1 MSNFVPQ
8 KYTENKNSQIIDIM
22 NFKQSKMALCALA
35 LVGATFSMTSCMD
48 NNKNPFYSEYN
59 TPHQT
64 VPFNKIKLEHYE
76 PAIMEGIK
84 QHTAEVE
91 AIINNP
97 EAPTFENTIV
107 ALEYAGELL
116 DRVVTVFFTLNSA
129 ETSDEMQELA
139 QKLSPILTEHSN
151 NISLDERLFA
161 RVKAAYEAT
170 DMSTLTTEQQRL
182 LQKSFD
188 SFARNGANLSDED
201 KAKYRELTTELSK
214 TTLAFGQNMLKA
226 TNAYTLNVTDSTRLA
241 GMPES
246 ALEAAAQTA
255 KEKGHEGWTFT
266 LQAPS
271 YSPVMM
277 YCEDRDLRR
286 ELYMAYNTQNVQD
299 NEYNNEKLVKKI
311 ANLRLAIAQLLGYE
325 SHADY
330 VLVNRMAENAVNV
343 NNLLDQLLQAYLPAA
358 KEEVKAVQEMAARTE
373 GKNFE
378 LMPWDWSFYS
388 EKLRVEKYSLND
400 EMVRPYFKLEN
411 VTNGVFGLATH
422 LYGITFVENKDIP
435 VFHPDVKAYNVLD
448 KDGSY
453 LAVIYTDFF
462 PRAGKRS
469 VAWMTSFKEQ
479 YKKGGQDSRPHVS
492 ITMNFTKPTESKPAL
507 LTLDEVETFLH
518 EFGHALHGIFSMTTY
533 PSMGGTA
540 VYRDFVELP
549 SQIME
554 NFLPK
559 KEFLATFAY
568 HYETGELIPDELIE
582 RIVRAQNYN
591 AAYMCIRQLSF
602 GILDMAW
609 YSRTTPFDGD
619 VKAYEQEAWKSTQ
632 LLPVVEGTNMTTR
645 FGHIM
650 SGGYSAG
657 YYSYKWSEML
667 DADAFALFEEKGIFS
682 EEVATSFRENVL
694 SRGGSEHPKELYRR
708 FRGQDAT
715 IDAMMKRDGIK

>member
-1 MSNFVPQ
+1 MKYNFT
-8 KYTENKNSQIIDIM
+8 KL
-22 NFKQSKMALCALA
+22 ALGALA
-35 LVGATFSMTSCMD
+35 LVGATLNLTSCMD

-64 VPFNKIKLEHYE
+64 VPFDKIKMEHYE

-84 QHTAEVE
+84 QHAAEVE
-91 AIINNP
+91 AIITNP
-97 EAPTFENTIV
+97 ETPTFENTIV

-151 NISLDERLFA
+151 NISLDERLFE
-161 RVKAAYEAT
+161 RIKAVYETT
-170 DMSTLTTEQQRL
+170 DMSTLTPEQQRL
-182 LQKSFD
+182 LQKSYENL
-188 SFARNGANLSDED
+188 ARNGANLNEED
-201 KAKYRELTTELSK
+201 KAKYRELTTELSQA
-214 TTLAFGQNMLKA
+214 TLAFGQNTLKA
-226 TNAYTLNVTDSTRLA
+226 TNSFALNVTDSTRLK
-241 GMPES
+241 GLPES

-255 KEKGHEGWTFT
+255 KEKGQEGWTFT
-266 LQAPS
+266 LHAPS
-271 YSPVMM
+271 YSPLMM

-286 ELYMAYNTQNVQD
+286 ELYMAYNTQCVQD
-299 NEYNNEKLVKKI
+299 NDYNNEELAKKI
-311 ANLRLAIAQLLGYE
+311 VNLRLAIAQLLGYE

-330 VLVNRMAENAVNV
+330 VLENRMAENAANV
-343 NNLLDQLLQAYLPAA
+343 NDLLNQLLVAYLPAA

-373 GKNFE
+373 GKDFE

-388 EKLRVEKYSLND
+388 EKLRSEKYSLND

-411 VTNGVFGLATH
+411 VTNGVFGLATR

-435 VFHPDVKAYNVLD
+435 VYHPDVKAYDVLD

-469 VAWMTSFKEQ
+469 GAWMTSFKEQ
-479 YKKGGQDSRPHVS
+479 YVKDGADSRPHVT

-507 LTLDEVETFLH
+507 LTQDEVETFLH
-518 EFGHALHGIFSMTTY
+518 EFGHALHGIFAATTY
-533 PSMGGTA
+533 PSMGGTN

-549 SQIME
+549 SQLME

-568 HYETGELIPDELIE
+568 HYETGELIPDELVE

-591 AAYMCIRQLSF
+591 AAYLCIRQLSL
-602 GILDMAW
+602 GMLDMAW
-609 YSRTTPFDGD
+609 YSRTTPFEGD
-619 VKAYEQEAWKSTQ
+619 VKAYEQEAWAATQ
-632 LLPVVEGTNMTTR
+632 LLPVVEEANMTTH

-667 DADAFALFEEKGIFS
+667 DADAFSLFEEKGIFS
-682 EEVATSFRENVL
+682 QEVATSFRENVL

-715 IDAMMKRDGIK
+715 IDALMKRDGIVK

>member
-1 MSNFVPQ
+1 M
-8 KYTENKNSQIIDIM
+8 KYNKTKIG
-22 NFKQSKMALCALA
+22 LCALA
-35 LVGATFSMTSCMD
+35 LMGATLNMTSCMD
-48 NNKNPFYSEYN
+48 NNKNPFYNEYN

-64 VPFNKIKLEHYE
+64 VPFDKIKLEHYE

-84 QHTAEVE
+84 QHAAEVE

-97 EAPTFENTIV
+97 DTPTFENTIV
-107 ALEYAGELL
+107 ALEYAGGLL

-129 ETSDEMQELA
+129 ETSDEMQALA

-161 RVKAAYEAT
+161 RVKAVYETT
-170 DMSTLTTEQQRL
+170 DMSTLTTEEQRL
-182 LQKSFD
+182 LQKSYD
-188 SFARNGANLSDED
+188 GFARNGANLSEEG
-201 KAKYRELTTELSK
+201 KAKYRELTTALSK
-214 TTLAFGQNMLKA
+214 ATLEFGQNMLKA
-226 TNAYTLNVTDSTRLA
+226 TNAYTLNITDSTRLA

-255 KEKGHEGWTFT
+255 KEKGNEGWTFT
-266 LQAPS
+266 LHAPS

-277 YCEDRDLRR
+277 YCEDRDLRH
-286 ELYMAYNTQNVQD
+286 ELYMAFNTQNVQD
-299 NEYNNEKLVKKI
+299 NEHNNEELVKNI
-311 ANLRLAIAQLLGYE
+311 ANLRLEIAQLLGYE
-325 SHADY
+325 CFADY
-330 VLVNRMAENAVNV
+330 VLENRMAENATNV
-343 NNLLDQLLQAYLPAA
+343 NALLDQLLNAYLPAA
-358 KEEVKAVQEMAARTE
+358 KEEVKAVQEIAARTE
-373 GKNFE
+373 GKDFK

-411 VTNGVFGLATH
+411 VTEGVFGLATR

-435 VFHPDVKAYNVLD
+435 VFHPDVKAYDVLD

-469 VAWMTSFKEQ
+469 GAWMTSFKEQ
-479 YKKGGQDSRPHVS
+479 YKKDGVDSRPHVS
-492 ITMNFTKPTESKPAL
+492 ITMNFTKPTDTKPAL
-507 LTLDEVETFLH
+507 LTQDEVETFLH
-518 EFGHALHGIFSMTTY
+518 EFGHALHGIFSATTF
-533 PSMGGTA
+533 PSMGGTS

-559 KEFLATFAY
+559 KEFLATFAF

-591 AAYMCIRQLSF
+591 VAYMCIRQLSF
-602 GILDMAW
+602 GLLDMAW
-609 YSRTTPFDGD
+609 YSRTIPFEGD
-619 VKAYEQEAWKSTQ
+619 VLTYEQEAWAPTQ

-667 DADAFALFEEKGIFS
+667 DADAFALFEENGIFS
-682 EEVATSFRENVL
+682 QEVATSFRENIL
-694 SRGGSEHPKELYRR
+694 SRGGSEHPKELYHR

-715 IDAMMKRDGIK
+715 IDALMKRDGIK

>member
-1 MSNFVPQ
+1 MNRT
-8 KYTENKNSQIIDIM
+8 KY
-22 NFKQSKMALCALA
+22 LVCALA
-35 LVGATFSMTSCMD
+35 FAGATLNMTSCMD
-48 NNKNPFYSEYN
+48 SNQNPFYSEYN

-64 VPFNKIKLEHYE
+64 VPFDKIKLEHYE

-84 QHTAEVE
+84 QHAAEVE
-91 AIINNP
+91 AIITNP

-107 ALEYAGELL
+107 ALEYAGSLL

-129 ETSDEMQELA
+129 ETSDEMQALA
-139 QKLSPILTEHSN
+139 QKLSPVLTEHSN

-161 RVKAAYEAT
+161 RVKAVYEST
-170 DMSTLTTEQQRL
+170 DMSTLTPEEQRL
-182 LQKSFD
+182 LQKSYEG
-188 SFARNGANLSDED
+188 FARNGANLSEEG
-201 KAKYRELTTELSK
+201 KAKYRELSTELSK
-214 TTLAFGQNMLKA
+214 TTLQFGQNMLKA

-266 LQAPS
+266 LHAPS

-286 ELYMAYNTQNVQD
+286 ELYMAFNTQNVQD
-299 NEYNNEKLVKKI
+299 NEYNNEAIVKKI
-311 ANLRLAIAQLLGYE
+311 ANLRLEIAQLLGYE
-325 SHADY
+325 CFADY
-330 VLVNRMAENAVNV
+330 VLENRMAENATNV
-343 NNLLDQLLQAYLPAA
+343 NHLLDQLLTAYLPAA
-358 KEEVKAVQEMAARTE
+358 KEEVKAVQEIAARTE
-373 GKNFE
+373 GKGFE

-411 VTNGVFGLATH
+411 VTAGVFGLATR

-435 VFHPDVKAYNVLD
+435 VFHPDVKAYDVLD
-448 KDGSY
+448 KDGTY

-469 VAWMTSFKEQ
+469 GAWMTSFKEQ
-479 YKKGGQDSRPHVS
+479 YKKDGQDSRPHVS

-518 EFGHALHGIFSMTTY
+518 EFGHALHGIFSATTY
-533 PSMGGTA
+533 PSIGGTA

-559 KEFLATFAY
+559 KEFLATFAH

-591 AAYMCIRQLSF
+591 VAYMCIRQLSF

-609 YSRTTPFDGD
+609 YSRTTPFEGD
-619 VKAYEQEAWKSTQ
+619 VLAYEQKAWESTQ

-682 EEVATSFRENVL
+682 QEVAASFRENIL

-715 IDAMMKRDGIK
+715 IDAMMKRDGIVK

>member
-1 MSNFVPQ
+1 M
-8 KYTENKNSQIIDIM
+8 KK
-22 NFKQSKMALCALA
+22 SKHILCAMALAS
-35 LVGATFSMTSCMD
+35 ATLNITSCM
-48 NNKNPFYSEYN
+48 NNQNPFYSEYN

-64 VPFNKIKLEHYE
+64 VPFDKIKLEHYE
-76 PAIMEGIK
+76 PAIIEGIK

-91 AIINNP
+91 TIINNP

-107 ALEYAGELL
+107 ALDYAGNLL

-161 RVKAAYEAT
+161 RVKAVYENT
-170 DMSTLTTEQQRL
+170 DMSTLTIEQQRL

-214 TTLAFGQNMLKA
+214 ATLAFGQNMLKS
-226 TNAYTLNVTDSTRLA
+226 TNAYSLNITDSTRLA

-255 KEKGHEGWTFT
+255 KEKEQDGWTFT
-266 LQAPS
+266 LHTPS
-271 YSPVMM
+271 FLPVMM
-277 YCEDRDLRR
+277 YCEDRELRR
-286 ELYMAYNTQNVQD
+286 ELYMAFNTQNVQD
-299 NEYNNEKLVKKI
+299 NDCNNEELVKTI
-311 ANLRLAIAQLLGYE
+311 ANLRLDIAQLLGYD

-330 VLVNRMAENAVNV
+330 VLENRMAENAGNV
-343 NNLLDQLLQAYLPAA
+343 NQLLNQLLQSYLPAA
-358 KEEVKAVQEMAARTE
+358 KEEVKAVQEIAARTE
-373 GKNFE
+373 GKNFV

-411 VTNGVFGLATH
+411 VTNGVFGLATR

-435 VFHPDVKAYNVLD
+435 VFHPEVKAYDVLD
-448 KDGSY
+448 KDGSF

-462 PRAGKRS
+462 PRAGKRAG
-469 VAWMTSFKEQ
+469 AWMTSFKEQ
-479 YKKGGQDSRPHVS
+479 YKQDGVDSRPHVS
-492 ITMNFTKPTESKPAL
+492 ITMNFTKPTDTKPAL
-507 LTLDEVETFLH
+507 LTQDEVETFLH
-518 EFGHALHGIFSMTTY
+518 EFGHALHGIFSATNY
-533 PSMGGTA
+533 PSMGGTN

-559 KEFLATFAY
+559 KEFLATFAF

-591 AAYMCIRQLSF
+591 AAYNCIRQLSF

-609 YSRTTPFDGD
+609 HSRTTPFDGN
-619 VKAYEQEAWKSTQ
+619 VLAYEQKAWASTQ
-632 LLPVVEGTNMTTR
+632 LLPIVEGTNMTTR

-667 DADAFALFEEKGIFS
+667 DADAFALFEEKGIYN
-682 EEVATSFRENVL
+682 EEVSTAFREHIL
-694 SRGGSEHPKELYRR
+694 SKGSSEHPKELYRR

-715 IDAMMKRDGIK
+715 IDALMKRDGIIK

>member
-1 MSNFVPQ
+1 M
-8 KYTENKNSQIIDIM
+8 KY
-22 NFKQSKMALCALA
+22 KQPKMALCALA
-35 LVGATFSMTSCMD
+35 MVGTTLNMTSCMD

-64 VPFNKIKLEHYE
+64 VPFNKIKMEHYE

-84 QHTAEVE
+84 QHAAEVE
-91 AIINNP
+91 AIITNP
-97 EAPTFENTIV
+97 ETPTFENTIV

-139 QKLSPILTEHSN
+139 QKLSPMLTEHSN
-151 NISLDERLFA
+151 NISLDERLFE
-161 RVKAAYEAT
+161 RIKAVYETT
-170 DMSTLTTEQQRL
+170 DMSTLTPEQQRL
-182 LQKSFD
+182 LQKSYENL
-188 SFARNGANLSDED
+188 ARNGANLNEED
-201 KAKYRELTTELSK
+201 KAKYRELTTELSQA
-214 TTLAFGQNMLKA
+214 TLAFGQNTLKA
-226 TNAYTLNVTDSTRLA
+226 TNSFALNVTDSTRLK
-241 GMPES
+241 GLPES

-255 KEKGHEGWTFT
+255 KEKGQEGWTFT
-266 LQAPS
+266 LHAPS
-271 YSPVMM
+271 YSPLMM
-277 YCEDRDLRR
+277 YCEDRDLRC
-286 ELYMAYNTQNVQD
+286 ELYMAYNTQCVQD
-299 NEYNNEKLVKKI
+299 NDYNNEELAKKI
-311 ANLRLAIAQLLGYE
+311 VNLRLAIAQLLGYE

-330 VLVNRMAENAVNV
+330 VLENRMAENAANV
-343 NNLLDQLLQAYLPAA
+343 NDLLNQLLVAYLPAA

-373 GKNFE
+373 GKDFE

-388 EKLRVEKYSLND
+388 EKLRSEKYSLND

-411 VTNGVFGLATH
+411 VTNGVFGLATR
-422 LYGITFVENKDIP
+422 LYGITFVENKGIP
-435 VFHPDVKAYNVLD
+435 VYHPDVKAYDVLD

-462 PRAGKRS
+462 PRASKRS
-469 VAWMTSFKEQ
+469 GAWMTSFKEQ
-479 YKKGGQDSRPHVS
+479 YVKDGADSRPHVT

-507 LTLDEVETFLH
+507 LTQDEVETFLH
-518 EFGHALHGIFSMTTY
+518 EFGHALHGIFAATTY
-533 PSMGGTA
+533 PSMGGTN

-549 SQIME
+549 SQLME

-568 HYETGELIPDELIE
+568 HYETGELIPDELVE

-591 AAYMCIRQLSF
+591 AAYLCIRQLSL

-609 YSRTTPFDGD
+609 YSRTTPFEGD
-619 VKAYEQEAWKSTQ
+619 VKAYEQEAWSATQ
-632 LLPVVEGTNMTTR
+632 LLPVVEEANMTTH

-667 DADAFALFEEKGIFS
+667 DADAFSLFEEKGIFS
-682 EEVATSFRENVL
+682 QEVATSFRENVL

-715 IDAMMKRDGIK
+715 IDALMKRDGIK

>member
-1 MSNFVPQ
+1 M
-8 KYTENKNSQIIDIM
+8 KY
-22 NFKQSKMALCALA
+22 KQPKMALCALA
-35 LVGATFSMTSCMD
+35 MVGTTLNMTSCMD

-64 VPFNKIKLEHYE
+64 VPFNKIKMEHYE

-84 QHTAEVE
+84 QHAAEVE
-91 AIINNP
+91 AIITNP
-97 EAPTFENTIV
+97 ETPTFENTIV

-139 QKLSPILTEHSN
+139 QKLSPMLTEHSN
-151 NISLDERLFA
+151 NISLDERLFE
-161 RVKAAYEAT
+161 RIKAVYETT
-170 DMSTLTTEQQRL
+170 DMSTLTPEQQRL
-182 LQKSFD
+182 LQKSYENL
-188 SFARNGANLSDED
+188 ARNGANLNEED
-201 KAKYRELTTELSK
+201 KAKYRELTTELSQA
-214 TTLAFGQNMLKA
+214 TLAFGQNTLKA
-226 TNAYTLNVTDSTRLA
+226 TNSFALNVTDSTRLK
-241 GMPES
+241 GLPES

-255 KEKGHEGWTFT
+255 KEKGQEGWTFT
-266 LQAPS
+266 LHAPS
-271 YSPVMM
+271 YSPLMM

-286 ELYMAYNTQNVQD
+286 ELYMAYNTQCVQD
-299 NEYNNEKLVKKI
+299 NDYNNEELAKKI
-311 ANLRLAIAQLLGYE
+311 VNLRLAIAQLLGYE

-330 VLVNRMAENAVNV
+330 VLENRMAENAANV
-343 NNLLDQLLQAYLPAA
+343 NDLLNQLLVAYLPTA

-373 GKNFE
+373 GKDFE

-388 EKLRVEKYSLND
+388 EKLRSEKYSLND

-411 VTNGVFGLATH
+411 VINGVFGLATR

-435 VFHPDVKAYNVLD
+435 VYHPDVKAYDVLD

-469 VAWMTSFKEQ
+469 GAWMTSFKEQ
-479 YKKGGQDSRPHVS
+479 YVKDGADSRPHVT

-507 LTLDEVETFLH
+507 LTQDEVETFLH
-518 EFGHALHGIFSMTTY
+518 EFGHALHGIFAATTY
-533 PSMGGTA
+533 PSMGGTN

-549 SQIME
+549 SQLME

-568 HYETGELIPDELIE
+568 HYETGELIPDELVE

-591 AAYMCIRQLSF
+591 AAYLCIRQLSL

-609 YSRTTPFDGD
+609 YSRTTPFEGD
-619 VKAYEQEAWKSTQ
+619 VKAYEQEAWAATQ
-632 LLPVVEGTNMTTR
+632 LFPVVEEANMTTH

-667 DADAFALFEEKGIFS
+667 DADAFSLFEEKGIFS
-682 EEVATSFRENVL
+682 QEVATSFRENVL

-715 IDAMMKRDGIK
+715 IDALMKRDGIK

>member
-1 MSNFVPQ
+1 MN
-8 KYTENKNSQIIDIM
+8 KYRNI
-22 NFKQSKMALCALA
+22 LCALA
-35 LVGATFSMTSCMD
+35 LAGAILNMTSCME
-48 NNKNPFYSEYN
+48 NKNPFYSEYN
-59 TPHQT
+59 TPYQT

-76 PAIMEGIK
+76 PALMEGIK

-91 AIINNP
+91 AIITNP

-107 ALEYAGELL
+107 ALEYAGSLL
-116 DRVVTVFFTLNSA
+116 DRVITVFFTLNSA
-129 ETSDEMQELA
+129 DTSDEMQELA
-139 QKLSPILTEHSN
+139 QKLSPMLTEHSN

-161 RVKAAYEAT
+161 RVKAAYEST

-182 LQKSFD
+182 LQKCYD
-188 SFARNGANLSDED
+188 SFARNGANLSEEG

-214 TTLAFGQNMLKA
+214 STLAFGQNMLKA
-226 TNAYTLNVTDSTRLA
+226 TNAYSLNITDSTRLA

-255 KEKGHEGWTFT
+255 KEKGQEGWTFT
-266 LQAPS
+266 LHAPS

-277 YCEDRDLRR
+277 YCEDRNLRR
-286 ELYMAYNTQNVQD
+286 ELYMAYNTQNIQD
-299 NEYNNEKLVKKI
+299 NENNNEELVKKI
-311 ANLRLAIAQLLGYE
+311 ANLRLEIAQLLGYE

-330 VLVNRMAENAVNV
+330 VLENRMAENASNV
-343 NNLLDQLLQAYLPAA
+343 NNLLDQLLKAYLPSAQ
-358 KEEVKAVQEMAARTE
+358 EEVKEVQEIAARTE
-373 GKNFE
+373 GKDFE

-388 EKLRVEKYSLND
+388 EKLRVERYSLND

-411 VTNGVFGLATH
+411 VTNGVFGLATR

-435 VFHPDVKAYNVLD
+435 VYHPDVKAYDVLD
-448 KDGSY
+448 KDGSF

-462 PRAGKRS
+462 PRASKRS
-469 VAWMTSFKEQ
+469 GAWMTSFREQ
-479 YKKGGQDSRPHVS
+479 YKQDSIDNRPHVS

-507 LTLDEVETFLH
+507 LTQDEVETFLH
-518 EFGHALHGIFSMTTY
+518 EFGHALHGIFSATTY
-533 PSMGGTA
+533 PSMGGTN

-559 KEFLATFAY
+559 KEFLSTFAF
-568 HYETGELIPDELIE
+568 HYETGELIPDELVE
-582 RIVRAQNYN
+582 RIVRAQNYH
-591 AAYMCIRQLSF
+591 AAYACIRQLSF

-609 YSRTTPFDGD
+609 HSRTTPFEGD
-619 VKAYEQEAWKSTQ
+619 VLAYENEAWASTQ
-632 LLPVVEGTNMTTR
+632 LLPAAEGTNMTTR

-667 DADAFALFEEKGIFS
+667 DADAFALFEEKGIYD
-682 EEVATSFRENVL
+682 EEVATAFREHIL
-694 SRGGSEHPKELYRR
+694 SKGSSEHPKELYRR

-715 IDAMMKRDGIK
+715 IDAMMKRDGIVK

>member
-1 MSNFVPQ
+1 
-8 KYTENKNSQIIDIM
+8 M
-22 NFKQSKMALCALA
+22 NRMKLALCVLALA
-35 LVGATFSMTSCMD
+35 GATLNMTSCMD
-48 NNKNPFYSEYN
+48 KKNDNPFFSEYT
-59 TPHQT
+59 TPHET
-64 VPFNKIKLEHYE
+64 APFDKIKLEHYE
-76 PAIMEGIK
+76 PAFLEGIK
-84 QHTAEVE
+84 QHQAEVD

-107 ALEYAGELL
+107 ALDYAGDVL
-116 DRVVTVFFTLNSA
+116 DRVVTVFFNLNSA
-129 ETSDEMQELA
+129 ETSDEMQALA
-139 QKLSPILTEHSN
+139 QKLSPVLTEHSN
-151 NISLDERLFA
+151 NISLNEKLFA
-161 RVKAAYEAT
+161 RVKAVYETT
-170 DMSTLTTEQQRL
+170 DKSTLTTEQQRL
-182 LQKSFD
+182 LQKSYD
-188 SFARNGANLSDED
+188 SFARNGANLSEED

-226 TNAYTLNVTDSTRLA
+226 TNSYALNVTDSARLK
-241 GMPES
+241 GLPES

-255 KEKGHEGWTFT
+255 KEKGQEGWTFT
-266 LQAPS
+266 LHAPS
-271 YSPVMM
+271 YSPLMM

-299 NEYNNEKLVKKI
+299 NEYNNEENVKKI
-311 ANLRLAIAQLLGYE
+311 ANLRLAIAQLLGYD

-330 VLVNRMAENAVNV
+330 VLENRMAENAANV
-343 NNLLDQLLQAYLPAA
+343 NQLLDQLLTAYLPAA

-373 GKNFE
+373 GKDFE

-388 EKLRVEKYSLND
+388 EKLRNEKYSLND

-411 VTNGVFGLATH
+411 VTKGVFGLATR

-435 VFHPDVKAYNVLD
+435 VFHADVKAYDVLD

-469 VAWMTSFKEQ
+469 GAWMTNYKEQ
-479 YKKGGQDSRPHVS
+479 YVKDGVDSRPHVS

-507 LTLDEVETFLH
+507 LTQDEVETFLH
-518 EFGHALHGIFSMTTY
+518 EFGHALHGIFAATNY
-533 PSMGGTA
+533 PSMGGTN

-549 SQIME
+549 SQLME

-559 KEFLATFAY
+559 KEFLATFAF

-602 GILDMAW
+602 GLLDMAW

-619 VKAYEQEAWKSTQ
+619 VRAYEQEAWAPTQ
-632 LLPVVEGTNMTTR
+632 LLPVVPETNMTTR

-667 DADAFALFEEKGIFS
+667 DADAFSLFEEKGIYNQ
-682 EEVATSFRENVL
+682 EVATSFRKNILEKG
-694 SRGGSEHPKELYRR
+694 SSEHPKELYRR